1 MFTDYS
7 SQFTFPID
15 LSHGSGF
22 QRGYFQALLQ
32 AKALQ
37 NKKTVYTRG
46 IEGFTVGTVEDIWT
60 ALHEVIPTLHPLTRN
75 YDTIK
80 KSYTNQ
86 ISDAG
91 DDWECDN
98 GESYRIWDDGY
109 LVLDTYEDGSV
120 MVTIGTLDD
129 EIAQTVIK
137 TVDPLLAADT
147 GHAKISVIVN
157 GSHGPMLMNVGEG
170 GNPFI
175 PENYPPDAVAV
186 FNHVVHDLAA
196 EHPCGRLT
204 ILTGLPGCGKTYFV
218 EGLIEK
224 QQHCRY
230 IILPPSVIM
239 NVAAPDLLKVLL
251 PPDGGIPK
259 GPGRLKNGTSERRRI
274 PTVLIIE
281 DADEVLASRGL
292 DNLAAISSILNL
304 ADGILGRA
312 LDVRVIATS
321 NIKIKEVDKALLR
334 DGRLCRSHDFTEL
347 SAEQSQAIYEREVKR
362 LGGVVTG
369 TLEDVTVPSKQVG
382 FFIAPT
388 TKARTLAEIYRTA
401 KEAANH

>member
-1 MFTDYS
+1 MLKGIPD
-7 SQFTFPID
+7 I
-15 LSHGSGF
+15 LS
-22 QRGYFQALLQ
+22 
-32 AKALQ
+32 
-37 NKKTVYTRG
+37 
-46 IEGFTVGTVEDIWT
+46 
-60 ALHEVIPTLHPLTRN
+60 
-75 YDTIK
+75 
-80 KSYTNQ
+80 
-86 ISDAG
+86 
-91 DDWECDN
+91 
-98 GESYRIWDDGY
+98 
-109 LVLDTYEDGSV
+109 
-120 MVTIGTLDD
+120 
-129 EIAQTVIK
+129 
-137 TVDPLLAADT
+137 
-147 GHAKISVIVN
+147 
-157 GSHGPMLMNVGEG
+157 
-170 GNPFI
+170 
-175 PENYPPDAVAV
+175 
-186 FNHVVHDLAA
+186 
-196 EHPCGRLT
+196 
-204 ILTGLPGCGKTYFV
+204 
-218 EGLIEK
+218 
-224 QQHCRY
+224 
-230 IILPPSVIM
+230 
-239 NVAAPDLLKVLL
+239 PDLLKVLL